1 MTASHPPRSFTDA
14 CQQVRK
20 ELLLKRRR
28 HQEAH
33 DAFKDLDDEPILRP
47 KKSKEAEMPKVA
59 GAPKEAEVDMVGQVL
74 DNLRPPGPPQK
85 QLRIKFKE
93 VRSPALIEPFLAPA
107 CWPGAQEETDVLGT
121 AEVDMLARVLE
132 NLRPSGQS
140 QKQLSIRF
148 RGELTVPVCLAA
160 SL

>member
-1 MTASHPPRSFTDA
+1 MTASHPPRSCTA

-20 ELLLKRRR
+20 ELLLKKRR

-47 KKSKEAEMPKVA
+47 KKPKEAEMPKVA
-59 GAPKEAEVDMVGQVL
+59 GVQTEAEVDMVGQVL

-93 VRSPALIEPFLAPA
+93 VRLPALIEPFLAPA
-107 CWPGAQEETDVLGT
+107 CCPGDKK
-121 AEVDMLARVLE
+121 
-132 NLRPSGQS
+132 GQ
-140 QKQLSIRF
+140 
-148 RGELTVPVCLAA
+148 TC
-160 SL
+160 